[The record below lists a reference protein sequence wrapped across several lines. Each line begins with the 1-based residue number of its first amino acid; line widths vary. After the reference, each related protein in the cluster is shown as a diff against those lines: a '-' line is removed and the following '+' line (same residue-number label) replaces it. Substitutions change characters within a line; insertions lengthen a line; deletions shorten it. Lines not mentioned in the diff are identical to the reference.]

1 MYAEFEKV
9 AKEEGFTK
17 IAYLFKAIGK
27 IEKEHES
34 RYLQLLENLEN
45 ETVFKKNEEVYW
57 ICQNCCHIHYVKTA
71 PKTCPVCEHPQS
83 YFEVRSENYK

>member
-17 IAYLFKAIGK
+17 ITYLFKAIGK

-45 ETVFKKNEEVYW
+45 ETVF
-57 ICQNCCHIHYVKTA
+57 
-71 PKTCPVCEHPQS
+71 
-83 YFEVRSENYK
+83 